1 MLDGCVCGPT
11 IRVRHDKNRTREF
24 NGLSFSA
31 FFLGSPLQ
39 APKTA
44 VAGMVRPCFPLSCPQ
59 QRRITA
65 SVAPRSVRLG
75 RGVPTRSAGR
85 CRVGSAF
92 PRTTPLLWHKR
103 SFGGT
108 AEPSDIASSR
118 AAAPALRSV
127 WRVVSGRAR
136 SRSTRR
142 PATHSGRC
150 PASRAASS
158 QGTVGRAPQPG
169 SASRALKRS
178 APLGHATARPARR
191 RGSVSRDV
199 PPASRAGTAAA
210 LPAAHTPWLRPR
222 GFGRSY
228 RISNQCIP
236 PAPRLAASLPGCAVS
251 ESPVWRFDASRGEVI
266 GSRVSLRAVSERLR
280 MPDLVAPGNE
290 VLASAALAQ
299 ALLRSSPPVL
309 HQFAERGRP
318 SLTH

>member
-1 MLDGCVCGPT
+1 MRQKG
-11 IRVRHDKNRTREF
+11 RW
-24 NGLSFSA
+24 SA
-31 FFLGSPLQ
+31 FQ
-39 APKTA
+39 
-44 VAGMVRPCFPLSCPQ
+44 
-59 QRRITA
+59 
-65 SVAPRSVRLG
+65 
-75 RGVPTRSAGR
+75 
-85 CRVGSAF
+85 
-92 PRTTPLLWHKR
+92 RTTPLLWHKR

-118 AAAPALRSV
+118 AAAASDP
-127 WRVVSGRAR
+127 VSMARRQRA
-136 SRSTRR
+136 TLGQAMR
-142 PATHSGRC
+142 PQQKHASASNTWPS
-150 PASRAASS
+150 SRAASS